1 MKQKCVMIF
10 YDRIN
15 ETSAA
20 DEISVLDEV
29 EVISGALR
37 RAGYAPVPVPFSLD
51 IGKAIQAIQ
60 ENRPQFIFNLVESVE
75 GYGQLI
81 YLAPA
86 IFDYMKVPYTG
97 CKTEAFFVTSNQ
109 VVTKQ
114 MLRLSQIPT
123 PKWLSLSQGESPDFS
138 AEDESFIVKPLWDD
152 GSVGID
158 ESSVVSVKDRKE
170 LLDRVKRARAR
181 TGKEYFAEAYI
192 DGREFNVSILAGEVL
207 PVAEIRFANYP
218 EDKKRIVD
226 YKSKWIHDSF
236 EYNNTPRRFKFK
248 KEEEPL
254 IDELRSIASRC
265 WNLFQLRAYARVDF
279 RVDGNLRPWVLEVN
293 VNPSLSKDGGFLAS
307 ARKSGLTV
315 NQTVMRIIESSS
327 VLKPEDEE

>member
-1 MKQKCVMIF
+1 MIF

-29 EVISGALR
+29 EVISNALR
-37 RAGYAPVPVPFSLD
+37 QAGYAPLPFPFSLD

-60 ENRPQFIFNLVESVE
+60 QHNPYFIFNLVESVE

-81 YLAPA
+81 YFAPA

-97 CKTEAFFVTSNQ
+97 CKTEAFFITSNK
-109 VVTKQ
+109 VTTKQ
-114 MLRLSQIPT
+114 MLKLSQIFT

-138 AEDESFIVKPLWDD
+138 AEDEHFIVKPLWDD

-158 ESSVVSVKDRKE
+158 ESSVVSVKERKE
-170 LLDRVKRARAR
+170 LLDILKRARAQ
-181 TGKEYFAEAYI
+181 TGKDYFAAAYI
-192 DGREFNVSILAGEVL
+192 DGREVNVSILAGEIL

-236 EYNNTPRRFKFK
+236 EYNNTPRKFRFK
-248 KEEEPL
+248 KEEKPL
-254 IDELRSIASRC
+254 IDELKSIAVRC
-265 WNLFQLRAYARVDF
+265 WALFQLKAYARVDF
-279 RVDGNLRPWVLEVN
+279 RVDSKLRPWVLEVN

-307 ARKSGLTV
+307 ARKSGLSV
-315 NQTVMRIIESSS
+315 NETVMKIIESSS
-327 VLKPEDEE
+327 VFNSEDEE